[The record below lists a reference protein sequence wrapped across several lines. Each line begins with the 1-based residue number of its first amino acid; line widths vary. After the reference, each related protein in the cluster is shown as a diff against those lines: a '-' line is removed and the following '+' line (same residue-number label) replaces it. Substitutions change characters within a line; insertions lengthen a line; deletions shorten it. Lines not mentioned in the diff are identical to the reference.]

1 MKAEEP
7 MVFYDHLIF
16 SLVFSKL
23 QGSSQND
30 NAQIRTGTNRKIG
43 IMIIWMW
50 FCIVKSYCLCCCEVL
65 GPQLFSDLTLGL
77 FPPQTNVYCL
87 ISYRAGAWHYPIFL
101 DFSKSLVSK
110 WRIVRV
116 KTRTKAFF
124 LEEILINIPSEN
136 LPKLSKERMQYFCHA
151 LKLNFLMNRSARTE
165 DDYKFYTAKDPL
177 FNSTCICKVK
187 DHWQE
192 HGCDCVRTDRNL
204 GMLEQN
210 SKGQYRRAYL
220 DYSSRGKEL
229 ICPRERYWV

>member
-1 MKAEEP
+1 
-7 MVFYDHLIF
+7 
-16 SLVFSKL
+16 
-23 QGSSQND
+23 
-30 NAQIRTGTNRKIG
+30 
-43 IMIIWMW
+43 MIIWI
-50 FCIVKSYCLCCCEVL
+50 CYSALSNPIVCVAAK
-65 GPQLFSDLTLGL
+65 FSDLSFSPTSHWDLLGL

-151 LKLNFLMNRSARTE
+151 LKLNFSMNRSARTE

-177 FNSTCICKVK
+177 FNSTRICKVK